1 MAMKFT
7 AQDETLL
14 HGALITAADLWW
26 SAARDEATA
35 LSDHVDD
42 REAALATLKLAKQAE
57 ELNTRWDL
65 EIASA
70 KARAEEPLQEW
81 ELELLAVHDERD
93 FQDREEALIKG
104 MSAEDDGEP
113 FEIPVIPDDHPDAFP
128 NVEAQ
133 REAAEKRRS
142 AEALQVLRERL
153 DAKAE
158 APGQPPVPD
167 GYVGEADEEFDNELQ
182 TLHNALKIHVK
193 QGHTHKFDICRD
205 NPCRGSRAVDRTMLL
220 DVERLNDTYVQHSL
234 QHTDEHEDGEAVP
247 FWRCDNPKCTTW
259 SPMLRFTFNH
269 AK

>member
-35 LSDHVDD
+35 LSDNVDD

-57 ELNTRWDL
+57 ELNSRWDL

-70 KARAEEPLQEW
+70 KARAE
-81 ELELLAVHDERD
+81 
-93 FQDREEALIKG
+93 
-104 MSAEDDGEP
+104 EP

-133 REAAEKRRS
+133 RNAAEKRRS

-158 APGQPPVPD
+158 EPGQPPVPD
-167 GYVGEADEEFDNELQ
+167 YVGEADEGFDDELQ
-182 TLHNALKIHVK
+182 TLHNALKVHVK

-234 QHTDEHEDGEAVP
+234 QHTDEHEDGTASP